1 MNRERLKGNLDLL
14 LLSVLAAGPAHGYA
28 IITALRDR
36 SEGTFDLPEGTI
48 YPALHRLEDAGL
60 LISSWAETD
69 GRRRRV
75 YGLTDKGAAALA
87 AEQTE
92 WRRFASGVHAV
103 LGWPARAGEIQTVL
117 GWPAQGNRIQV
128 APGWSS

>member
-28 IITALRDR
+28 VISAVRER

-60 LISSWAETD
+60 LGSSWADVD
-69 GRRRRV
+69 GRKRRV
-75 YGLTDKGAAALA
+75 YALTDNGAAALA

-92 WRRFASGVHAV
+92 WRRFARGVQAV
-103 LGWPARAGEIQTVL
+103 V
-117 GWPAQGNRIQV
+117 
-128 APGWSS
+128 GWSA